1 MNIFQLKLIT
11 VCPDILR
18 KPHEYSFQSEE
29 NFNNTEVLSVIL
41 KSLIL
46 SHATAVVKPAINE
59 IN

>member
-1 MNIFQLKLIT
+1 MIT
-11 VCPDILR
+11 VCPDILS